1 MLDHQ
6 LRRQIDTL
14 HPVYYEPFIL

>member
-6 LRRQIDTL
+6 LRRQIDAL